1 MSKTYISMKGDLH
14 VGNKTEISKVNF
26 FVLLVNAIE
35 DSFFIIGYGLEY
47 IRGLKTIGYFG
58 TLLAIILIPMISAV
72 FVYLKNR
79 QSRSMRLIT
88 LSGYFVLYLF
98 TMFTADPARPVV
110 FVYMFPI
117 ILGYFLYFEMRIIV
131 ASCSG
136 LIVINVAKILYQI
149 VFLDMTDAFSITNY
163 QIQFAAVSLF
173 SLAMILST
181 KLSNQ
186 FNRDKINDIESG
198 RKKQEAI
205 LEDVLQIAAVL
216 DKNSKEVHRIVSEL
230 SELTDVASNAVQEIE
245 KGAADTAENI
255 QLQSAL
261 TQSIQ
266 DLIANASRDSE
277 SMEQISRNT
286 AVAVEEGMSI
296 VESLSGMAADVIRN
310 SDSAYDSM
318 LKLKEKAEEIRV
330 ITELISGISEQTNLL
345 SLNAAIESARAG
357 EMGKG
362 FAVVAEE
369 IRKLAAQ
376 SKESTNEIA
385 RIVNALNEQSDRSA
399 AEVQILMQS
408 NEEQNTMV
416 SRTKEIF
423 TDISGKMNEVKEIV
437 NKVNEWVGKIL
448 RDNEK
453 LVQSINDISAVS
465 EEVTASAQE
474 AGALTAQN
482 LSKADEAKG
491 YVDELIETSLKM
503 GKYLK

>member
-1 MSKTYISMKGDLH
+1 MKGEPNM
-14 VGNKTEISKVNF
+14 GNKTAIGKVNF
-26 FVLLVNAIE
+26 FVLLVNAIQ
-35 DSFFIIGYGLEY
+35 DSFLIIGYGLEY
-47 IRGLKTIGYFG
+47 IKGTKTIEYFCI
-58 TLLAIILIPMISAV
+58 LLAVVLIPMISAA
-72 FVYLKNR
+72 FVYLKNH
-79 QSRSMRLIT
+79 QSSSMRLIT
-88 LSGYFVLYLF
+88 LYGYFVLYVF
-98 TMFTADPARPVV
+98 VMFTAAPERPLV

-117 ILGYFLYFEMRIIV
+117 ILGYFLYFDMRIII
-131 ASCSG
+131 ASSAG
-136 LIVINVAKILYQI
+136 LMIVNIVKILYYI
-149 VFLDMTDAFSITNY
+149 LFLKLTDSFNTTNY
-163 QIQFAAVSLF
+163 LIQFAAVFMF
-173 SLAMILST
+173 SFSMLLST

-186 FNRDKINDIESG
+186 FNREKINNIEAE
-198 RKKQEAI
+198 RKKQEVI

-230 SELTDVASNAVQEIE
+230 SDLTDIASNAVQEIE

-261 TQSIQ
+261 TQNIQ

-277 SMEQISRNT
+277 NMEQISSNT
-286 AVAVEEGMSI
+286 ARALEEGMSI
-296 VESLSGMAADVIRN
+296 VESLNEKAAGVIQN
-310 SDSAYDSM
+310 SDSAYNSM

-330 ITELISGISEQTNLL
+330 ITELISSISEQTNLL

-385 RIVNALNEQSDRSA
+385 RIVNALNEQSDKSA
-399 AEVQILMQS
+399 AEVQNLKQS
-408 NEEQNTMV
+408 NEEQNIMV
-416 SRTKEIF
+416 LRTKEIF
-423 TDISGKMNEVKEIV
+423 TDISGKMNEVRETV

-448 RDNEK
+448 NDNDK

-474 AGALTAQN
+474 ASALTAQN
-482 LSKADEAKG
+482 LDKADEAKG
-491 YVDELIETSLKM
+491 YVNELIDTSLKM
-503 GKYLK
+503 EKYLR